1 MTDYDT
7 NPDAPPMDEIA
18 KQLRRDDEGRRNI
31 VSDAD
36 EVIGMTNNCVE
47 VHHHACDGEII
58 IQLKPHIGWRMGDGD
73 SGWTMSNEEIQKY
86 SVYTI

>member
-7 NPDAPPMDEIA
+7 NPDALPMDEIA
-18 KQLRRDDEGRRNI
+18 KQLRRGDEGRRNI

-47 VHHHACDGEII
+47 IHHHACDGEII
-58 IQLKPHIGWRMGDGD
+58 IQLMPHAGWRMGDGD
-73 SGWTMSNEEIQKY
+73 TGWMMTNEEIQQY

>member
-7 NPDAPPMDEIA
+7 NPDAPPMEAIA
-18 KQLRRDDEGRRNI
+18 KQLRRDDKGRRNI

-47 VHHHACDGEII
+47 VHHHACDGEVI
-58 IQLKPHIGWRMGDGD
+58 IQLKPYAGWRMGDGD
-73 SGWTMSNEEIQKY
+73 TGWMMNNEQIQKY